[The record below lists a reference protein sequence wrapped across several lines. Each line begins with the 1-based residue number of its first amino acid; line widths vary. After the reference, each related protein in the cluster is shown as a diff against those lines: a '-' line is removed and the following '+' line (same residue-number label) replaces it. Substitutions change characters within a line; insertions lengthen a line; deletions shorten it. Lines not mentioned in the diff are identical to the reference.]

1 MAIKTKRPMLTETV
15 GALYY
20 CFNTPTENGEFNPA
34 TYVTDVIKSNI
45 VKTISTTENGES
57 TSVRASGEV
66 YETVNQKESI
76 DMSVE
81 VIAID
86 PSDLAKMRGDIVGT
100 SGLNRSGRTAS
111 RPFFAFGKVRKML
124 GDKAEYSWYPKC
136 QLVENTDEVS
146 TKEENYAEQNSTVTI
161 RAYSYNAEG
170 DKKTYVNSDMENY
183 PENLTEDKF
192 FSKPILTDAD
202 LTSVITPT
210 TPTENTEEV
219 QGA

>member
-1 MAIKTKRPMLTETV
+1 MPIKTKRPMLTETV

-20 CFNTPTENGEFNPA
+20 CFNTSAENGEFNPQ
-34 TYVTDVIKSNI
+34 TYNTDVIKSNI

-57 TSVRASGEV
+57 TVVRASGED
-66 YETVNQKESI
+66 YETVNQKQSI

-86 PSDLAKMRGDIVGT
+86 PSDLAKMRGDVVGT
-100 SGLNRSGRTAS
+100 GGLNRSGRTAS

-124 GDKAEYSWYPKC
+124 GDKVEYAWYPKC

-146 TKEENYAEQNSTVTI
+146 TKEENFSEQNLTVTI

-183 PENLTEDKF
+183 PEGLTEDKF

-210 TPTENTEEV
+210 VNGNNEV